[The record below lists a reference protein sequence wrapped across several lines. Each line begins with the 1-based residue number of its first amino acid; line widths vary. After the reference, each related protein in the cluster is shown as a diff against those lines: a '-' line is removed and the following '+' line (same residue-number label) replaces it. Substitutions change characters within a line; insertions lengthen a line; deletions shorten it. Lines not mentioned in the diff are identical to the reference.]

1 MHWKKSLLVIY
12 KIVKLFVNALTAVDK
27 HYLLNRGN
35 LTQPIGMQLSQ
46 KQKFF
51 SEFIFAFL
59 KSLLIFSHFQ
69 KNDDLHSWYFRNQ
82 GLRKTSLDI
91 CPKSSVSGSSSTD
104 NMANGLKH
112 CRNPNDSIFTI
123 FFNHCDVIAL
133 ERVSFSHIQ
142 NRKSVC

>member
-1 MHWKKSLLVIY
+1 MIY

-69 KNDDLHSWYFRNQ
+69 KNDDLHS
-82 GLRKTSLDI
+82 
-91 CPKSSVSGSSSTD
+91 
-104 NMANGLKH
+104 
-112 CRNPNDSIFTI
+112 
-123 FFNHCDVIAL
+123 
-133 ERVSFSHIQ
+133 
-142 NRKSVC
+142 